1 MRKAHAISSLLR
13 IAVFAIILFA
23 FAAVLAASASSTV
36 NFGPNQSIT
45 AFSNCKKVTNN
56 SATGLN
62 VYVPTQSGAEWQS
75 FYMNPP
81 SGVTIG
87 SCGPKIIFLTS
98 GTSWTVPADWNSS
111 NNTIEVIGGG
121 GGGRN

>member
-23 FAAVLAASASSTV
+23 FAPLLEASDSATV
-36 NFGPNQSIT
+36 NYTTNQSIT
-45 AFSNCKKVTNN
+45 AFSTCKKVTNN

-75 FYMNPP
+75 R
-81 SGVTIG
+81 SEEH
-87 SCGPKIIFLTS
+87 TS
-98 GTSWTVPADWNSS
+98 ELQSQFHLLFPLLLLK
-111 NNTIEVIGGG
+111 
-121 GGGRN
+121 